1 MYGFPEYFV
10 DFEYSC
16 YNVENISLLCILFT
30 GIIGISQFFFSKY
43 FKMSVVSL
51 LVRHGQSKDRNQVH
65 SKSVIGLQ
73 LRVVLEM

>member
-16 YNVENISLLCILFT
+16 CNIENISLLCILFT

-43 FKMSVVSL
+43 FKMSVVSP
-51 LVRHGQSKDRNQVH
+51 LVKHGQSKDRNQGH